1 MVSAESANN
10 SIDSGLTNIKEFTLH
25 TENKKSYMVIGWLIC
40 ALGAIYYSYEYFLR
54 ISPSVMEH
62 SLREHF
68 GLTATGFGM
77 LSAFYYYA
85 YVPLQIPVGVLL
97 DRYGPRLLITIACL
111 ICVVGTFMF
120 AGTTV
125 FWIAALGRFLVGFG
139 SAFAFV
145 GVLKLA
151 TIWLPEDKL
160 GMVSGMAAALGT
172 IGAMIGDNL
181 LGALVMDIGWERT
194 VNLTAYAGIILAVI
208 LWFGIRDKK
217 STNQKQSG
225 TVDSFRKSMI
235 DLGIIVRN
243 KQIWL
248 NGLFGCLVYLP
259 TTVFAELWG
268 IPYLKHAH
276 ALTQSQADFAN
287 SLLFF
292 GFTLGAPTMGY
303 ISDKLKRRKPPML
316 FGAMGAGIV
325 MMIILYMPNLTA
337 TQINGLM
344 FVLGLLYSAQCI
356 VFAVGREVSP
366 NEAAGTAMAM
376 TNMLVMLGAM
386 FLQPMVGKL
395 LDFSLASHM
404 ANIPLQDVPVD
415 KLHQL
420 YTADDYQFA
429 LSIIPI
435 GIIIAAIL
443 TFFLKE
449 TYANADN

>member
-1 MVSAESANN
+1 MYTSNN
-10 SIDSGLTNIKEFTLH
+10 RKYLLTA
-25 TENKKSYMVIGWLIC
+25 WLIC
-40 ALGAIYYSYEYFLR
+40 ALGAVYYSYEYFLR
-54 ISPSVMEH
+54 ISPSVMEPA
-62 SLREHF
+62 LRDHF
-68 GLTATGFGM
+68 NLSAAGFGF

-111 ICVVGTFMF
+111 ICVIGTFLF

-125 FWIAALGRFLVGFG
+125 FWVAAAGRFLVGFG

-160 GMVSGMAAALGT
+160 AMVAGMAAALGT

-181 LGALVMDIGWERT
+181 LGSLVMKIGWRET
-194 VNLTAYAGIILAVI
+194 VNLTAYFGIGLSIL

-217 STNQKQSG
+217 NRQRQSG
-225 TVDSFRKSMI
+225 TVDNFRKSMI
-235 DLGIIVRN
+235 DLGIIARN
-243 KQIWL
+243 RQIWL
-248 NGLFGCLVYLP
+248 NGMFGCLVYLP

-276 ALTQSQADFAN
+276 GLTQADADFAN
-287 SLLFF
+287 SLLFL
-292 GFTLGAPTMGY
+292 GFTIGAPLMGY
-303 ISDKLKRRKPPML
+303 ISDRLKRRKLPML
-316 FGAMGAGIV
+316 FGASGAGII
-325 MMIILYMPNLTA
+325 MMLVLYMPGLKGPH
-337 TQINGLM
+337 INALM
-344 FVLGLLYSAQCI
+344 FLLGLFYSAQCI
-356 VFAVGREVSP
+356 VFAVGRELSP

-376 TNMLVMLGAM
+376 TNMIVMLGAM
-386 FLQPMVGKL
+386 FLQPLVGKL
-395 LDFSLASHM
+395 LDLSLSTHM
-404 ANIPLQDVPVD
+404 ANVPLQEIPID
-415 KLHQL
+415 KLQQL

-435 GIIIAAIL
+435 GIILAAIL

>member
-1 MVSAESANN
+1 MA
-10 SIDSGLTNIKEFTLH
+10 
-25 TENKKSYMVIGWLIC
+25 WLIC
-40 ALGAIYYSYEYFLR
+40 GLGAVYYSYEYFLR

-62 SLREHF
+62 ALRDHFNLSATSF
-68 GLTATGFGM
+68 GL

-111 ICVVGTFMF
+111 ICVVGTFIF

-125 FWIAALGRFLVGFG
+125 FWVAAVGRFLVGFG

-151 TIWLPEDKL
+151 TIWLPENKL
-160 GMVSGMAAALGT
+160 AMVAGLAAALGT

-181 LGALVMDIGWERT
+181 LGSLVLSIGWRQT
-194 VNLTAYAGIILAVI
+194 VNLTAYFGLGLAVV

-217 STNQKQSG
+217 SHQRRSG
-225 TVDSFRKSMI
+225 TVANFKKSMI
-235 DLGIIVRN
+235 DLGIIARN
-243 KQIWL
+243 KQIWI
-248 NGLFGCLVYLP
+248 NGMFGCLVYLP

-276 ALTQSQADFAN
+276 NLSQPDADFAN
-287 SLLFF
+287 SLLFL
-292 GFTLGAPTMGY
+292 GFTVGAPLMGY
-303 ISDKLKRRKPPML
+303 ISDRLKRRKLPML
-316 FGAMGAGIV
+316 FGATGAGIV
-325 MMIILYMPNLTA
+325 MMIVLYLPGLTGY
-337 TQINGLM
+337 QINALL
-344 FVLGLLYSAQCI
+344 FLLGLLYSAQCI
-356 VFAVGREVSP
+356 VFAVGRELSP

-376 TNMLVMLGAM
+376 TNMIVMLGAM
-386 FLQPMVGKL
+386 FLQPLVGRL
-395 LDFSLASHM
+395 LDLSLSTHM
-404 ANIPLQDVPVD
+404 ANVPLQAVPVD
-415 KLHQL
+415 KLQQL
-420 YTADDYQFA
+420 YTSEDYQFA

-435 GIIIAAIL
+435 GIIIAALL